1 MNLIELSEQL
11 KDVPDQLL
19 MKEVQAPSGAYP
31 SYLVVTELSRRKRMR
46 DQANKQSPTTTV
58 AQDLAQPSREDMIR
72 AMAATQQQMAP
83 PRLVSNAPSGIMAM
97 PEASQALA
105 AQDIMGAQP
114 QGMEPQRMAAGGM
127 VAFKQGGDIPRFQN
141 EGLVETPLT
150 TEQKRRILTVFPTAS
165 PSPFFGLTGALTAA
179 VLGGSEIVNSFRN
192 RNPVQQNSQE
202 RLGPA
207 GALGRGFQEDYLNMG
222 AASVDEQ
229 RVLNAA
235 LQERVNAAQDRL
247 RTFGLRQRQQDPAGF
262 QAAQNELLAAQQAL
276 TSPTTVGTAP
286 AAPARA
292 PAPAPA
298 PAPAA
303 RRPAPPAAP
312 AATVTPPLTMPAL
325 FQAGSTNT
333 LYDAALA
340 KATDARLNLREPT
353 LDELAAERAKGINR
367 YQTEAPFRLGFL
379 EQDIAKQ
386 QQDLAGRRGSNIN
399 EALIQT
405 GLGIMGSKSPRFLQ
419 AAGEAGTTGLNAYR
433 QGLKDIRESERNL
446 LQSRVSFAN
455 AQSLYDQNKV
465 AAGDKAQQDA
475 ISRYQRAMDLANTN
489 SAMLARARD
498 SELNRLRLEQEGK
511 RAEHAAGLDAV
522 RAQMA
527 MQKLPGEIAL
537 AQAQAA
543 AQTAAAGSS
552 KAYQDYLRA
561 GGKKPAAKPMTA
573 EDILAL
579 RGIAEA
585 ALKKRNLPITEENI
599 QRAIASMRSTGAIS
613 VGPPDPTS
621 ASYADLIGSK

>member
-31 SYLVVTELSRRKRMR
+31 SYLVVTEMSRRKRMR
-46 DQANKQSPTTTV
+46 DQAMKQAPTTTV
-58 AQDLAQPSREDMIR
+58 AQDLTQPSREDMMK

-83 PRLVSNAPSGIMAM
+83 PQLVSNAPAGIMDM
-97 PEASQALA
+97 PEASEALA
-105 AQDIMGAQP
+105 AQDVMAAQ
-114 QGMEPQRMAAGGM
+114 EPQRMAGGGM
-127 VAFKQGGDIPRFQN
+127 VAFKQGGDVPRFQN
-141 EGLVETPLT
+141 QGLIGPEFAMEPSSIDMAMDEL
-150 TEQKRRILTVFPTAS
+150 RRQDILRRRREEEEATRLNF
-165 PSPFFGLTGALTAA
+165 LRTAA
-179 VLGGSEIVNSFRN
+179 PEVAARL
-192 RNPVQQNSQE
+192 E
-202 RLGPA
+202 REA
-207 GALGRGFQEDYLNMG
+207 
-222 AASVDEQ
+222 AAS
-229 RVLNAA
+229 R
-235 LQERVNAAQDRL
+235 
-247 RTFGLRQRQQDPAGF
+247 P
-262 QAAQNELLAAQQAL
+262 
-276 TSPTTVGTAP
+276 P
-286 AAPARA
+286 APARA

-298 PAPAA
+298 RAPAPAPAA
-303 RRPAPPAAP
+303 PRPAPPAAP
-312 AATVTPPLTMPAL
+312 AATVTPPLTMPAP
-325 FQAGSTNT
+325 FQAGSADT

-353 LDELAAERAKGINR
+353 PEELATERASGVTR
-367 YQTEAPFRLGFL
+367 FQQEAPFRLGFL

-386 QQDLAGRRGSNIN
+386 QQDLAARRGSNVN

-405 GLGIMGSKSPRFLQ
+405 GLGIMGSKAPRFLQ
-419 AAGEAGTTGLNAYR
+419 AAGEAGTAGLNAYR

-475 ISRYQRAMDLANTN
+475 ISKYQRAMDLANTN

-498 SELNRLRLEQEGK
+498 SELNRLRLLQEGK

-522 RAQMA
+522 RTQMA

-537 AQAQAA
+537 TQ
-543 AQTAAAGSS
+543 AQTAAQSASAGSS
-552 KAYQDYLRA
+552 RAYADYLRA
-561 GGKKPAAKPMTA
+561 GGKQPAERPMGA

-579 RGIAEA
+579 RGMAEA

-613 VGPPDPTS
+613 VGPANPTS
-621 ASYADLIGSK
+621 ASYSDLMAPR